1 MIIPE
6 ESRSKTGAL
15 IGVGPGP
22 CELPRMPPYLYVC
35 RPATYPGRRSREPR
49 MACERLAIG
58 DGCRRIAPRSPMRRP
73 RPLIEIGE
81 VEKNSL
87 RREPS
92 AGYSES
98 NLG

>member
-1 MIIPE
+1 
-6 ESRSKTGAL
+6 
-15 IGVGPGP
+15 
-22 CELPRMPPYLYVC
+22 
-35 RPATYPGRRSREPR
+35 
-49 MACERLAIG
+49 MACERLAIV
-58 DGCRRIAPRSPMRRP
+58 DGCRRIAPRSLMRRP

-81 VEKNSL
+81 VENNSL